1 MESRD
6 RRHRSG
12 LIAAGLLCA
21 ASIASAAPER
31 YVIDPAHT
39 YPGFAIGHLGISQL
53 RGRFNKTTG
62 WIELDRQAKAGRLDV
77 TIDVTSL
84 DTGLAPRDRNL
95 LQGTF
100 GAALFDAERFPEM
113 HYRAD
118 RMVYDGDVPVA
129 IDGELTLLG
138 VTRPVMLVVRGF
150 QCAFNPLRLA
160 QGCGAQATARLK
172 RSEFGMLGLESWI
185 ADEVDLVIDVEAYPE
200 TLPTA
205 GRAR

>member
-1 MESRD
+1 M
-6 RRHRSG
+6 G
-12 LIAAGLLCA
+12 A
-21 ASIASAAPER
+21 ASATSER
-31 YVIDPAHT
+31 YLIDPAHT
-39 YPGFAIGHLGISQL
+39 YPSFAIVHLGISQL

-62 WIELDRQAKAGRLDV
+62 WIELDRQARAGRLDISV
-77 TIDVTSL
+77 DVSSL
-84 DTGLAPRDRNL
+84 DTGQAPRDRNL

-100 GAALFDAERFPEM
+100 GATLFDAGRFPDM

-118 RMVYDGDVPVA
+118 RMVFDGDVPVA

-138 VTRPVMLVVRGF
+138 ITRPVMLEVRGF
-150 QCAFNPLRLA
+150 RCAFNPLRLA

-172 RSEFGMLGLESWI
+172 RSEFGMHGLESWI

-200 TLPTA
+200 TQPTA